1 MARSVNKAILIGR
14 LGQDPDLRQ
23 TGSGTSV
30 CNMRLATDESYTDR
44 DGNEVE
50 RTEWHDVVAFGR
62 LAEVCGE
69 YLQKGSQVY
78 IEGSLQTSEY
88 TDRDGVER
96 SSTEI
101 KARNAQFLGRGPGG
115 APGGGGAGRRSS
127 QGSSAQGGPSRG
139 EPSGGGPSGGG
150 PSGGGPSGGGP
161 SSGGGSGGDAFEPD
175 DDLPF

>member
-69 YLQKGSQVY
+69 YLEKGSLVY

-88 TDRDGVER
+88 TDRDGIDR

-101 KARNAQFLGRGPGG
+101 KARDAQFLGRGQGQGGPPG
-115 APGGGGAGRRSS
+115 A
-127 QGSSAQGGPSRG
+127 GGPSRQPRG
-139 EPSGGGPSGGG
+139 GSSQGGSSQGGSSQGGSSQGGSSSGSPSGGGASGD
-150 PSGGGPSGGGP
+150 
-161 SSGGGSGGDAFEPD
+161 DAFEPD